1 MISLLWNLLSGL
13 IKAANISNLFSR
25 YVKNLYGS
33 YKQLLKIILC
43 PGEKDFLKI

>member
-1 MISLLWNLLSGL
+1 MKSRLSNLLRGL

-43 PGEKDFLKI
+43 PDKKGFLKI